1 MNEALPILARP
12 VESASKSGRAELPDL
27 EESLE
32 ELKQVGLLGLEVY
45 YGDHTPEQVTRIE
58 QIADR
63 LELVKCGGS
72 DYHATGDP
80 DEPEPGSVE
89 PPPETIDTLTPL
101 NNHSGNLR

>member
-12 VESASKSGRAELPDL
+12 VESASKSGRAEVPDL

-80 DEPEPGSVE
+80 EPGSVE
-89 PPPETIDTLTPL
+89 PPSETIDTLMAL